1 MKMMMQMNTLF
12 CLFLITVG
20 VAVHVHQSS
29 AFTTTALLSSPIRC
43 PDTSTSS
50 TSLNGFFDA
59 AMKNAFGNEEL
70 GAKQNAGISGAGPM
84 ASAVTINGKKI
95 QGIANQKVSIVAQAA
110 RVKINYSC
118 NAGSCGTCRI
128 KMNGKEVR
136 ACQAKVTPKKCDI
149 RTL

>member
-1 MKMMMQMNTLF
+1 
-12 CLFLITVG
+12 
-20 VAVHVHQSS
+20 
-29 AFTTTALLSSPIRC
+29 
-43 PDTSTSS
+43 
-50 TSLNGFFDA
+50 
-59 AMKNAFGNEEL
+59 
-70 GAKQNAGISGAGPM
+70 M

-95 QGIANQKVSIVAQAA
+95 QGIANQKVSVVAQAA

>member
-1 MKMMMQMNTLF
+1 MHMNTLF
-12 CLFLITVG
+12 CLLLITVG
-20 VAVHVHQSS
+20 VTVPPSS
-29 AFTTTALLSSPIRC
+29 AFMTTTTAPISSSSIRC
-43 PDTSTSS
+43 PDTTSTSS
-50 TSLNGFFDA
+50 TSLHGFFDA

-95 QGIANQKVSIVAQAA
+95 QGIANQKVSVVAQAA

>member
-1 MKMMMQMNTLF
+1 MMNMNTFFYL
-12 CLFLITVG
+12 LVITF
-20 VAVHVHQSS
+20 AVIVHQSS
-29 AFTTTALLSSPIRC
+29 AFMTTTTAPVSCPLRC
-43 PDTSTSS
+43 PD